1 MKRRQRGKDGET
13 NSRGD
18 LSKAKMEKEMQIT
31 PIKSQRDYR
40 RVLKEIESL
49 MTAKRNTPEGD
60 RLDVLVTLVE
70 AWEAKHYP
78 LDLPDAIE
86 AIKYHM
92 EQQGLAP
99 RDLVPFIGNRNRV
112 YEVLSRKRPLTLPM
126 LRRLHEGL
134 GIPAESLIKVGH
146 DEAA

>member
-1 MKRRQRGKDGET
+1 MEE
-13 NSRGD
+13 
-18 LSKAKMEKEMQIT
+18 KMQVI
-31 PIKSQRDYR
+31 PIKSQRNYKR
-40 RVLKEIESL
+40 ALKEIEGL
-49 MTAKRNTPEGD
+49 MAARRNTPEGD

-86 AIKYHM
+86 AIRYHM

-99 RDLVPFIGNRNRV
+99 RDLIPFIGNRNRV
-112 YEVLSRKRPLTLPM
+112 YEVLSRKRPLTLAM
-126 LRRLHEGL
+126 VRRLHEGL
-134 GIPAESLIKVGH
+134 GIPAESLIKAGR